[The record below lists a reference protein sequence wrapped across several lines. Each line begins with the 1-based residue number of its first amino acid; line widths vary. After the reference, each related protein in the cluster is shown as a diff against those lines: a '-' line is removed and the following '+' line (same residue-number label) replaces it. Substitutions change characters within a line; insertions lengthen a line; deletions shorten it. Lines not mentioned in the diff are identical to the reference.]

1 MEERG
6 SPVHLETVHHCASAR
21 LVVACPVN
29 YYLLPVPHKYFTL
42 DQANRTLPL
51 VRRIVADITALYPA
65 WRDLVYRYELASAQ
79 ARPEQG
85 ESPEQLAVR
94 AEIDGVALRI
104 NSYLQELEQ
113 IGCVF
118 KGFEA
123 GAGEFY
129 GKPDG
134 RGNFLGWKQG
144 GGRHR
149 HWHEL
154 WSGLGGRQ
162 PPPAV

>member
-94 AEIDGVALRI
+94 AEIDGVARRI
-104 NSYLQELEQ
+104 NGYLQVAVDAARSEEHTSELQSRLHLVCRLLLE
-113 IGCVF
+113 
-118 KGFEA
+118 K
-123 GAGEFY
+123 
-129 GKPDG
+129 KK
-134 RGNFLGWKQG
+134 KQQ
-144 GGRHR
+144 
-149 HWHEL
+149 EDTCAMYSL
-154 WSGLGGRQ
+154 S
-162 PPPAV
+162 

>member
-65 WRDLVYRYELASAQ
+65 WRDLVYRYELAAAQ
-79 ARPEQG
+79 ARPELG
-85 ESPEQLAVR
+85 ES
-94 AEIDGVALRI
+94 AERLSLRDEI
-104 NSYLQELEQ
+104 EGGARRVNGSPQARGRV
-113 IGCVF
+113 GCVLT
-118 KGFEA
+118 GFE
-123 GAGEFY
+123 G
-129 GKPDG
+129 
-134 RGNFLGWKQG
+134 GWG
-144 GGRHR
+144 
-149 HWHEL
+149 
-154 WSGLGGRQ
+154 
-162 PPPAV
+162 